1 MNFEFEYDS
10 EKSRL
15 NKEKHGIDFDEARK
29 LWSDPNLIEIAAKT
43 VDEQRYLVIGKIGER
58 CWSAVIT
65 YRSDRIR
72 IISVRISRKEE
83 VKLYESV

>member
-15 NKEKHGIDFDEARK
+15 NKEKHGIDFDEAQE
-29 LWSDPNLIEIAAKT
+29 LWSDPGLVEIAAKT
-43 VDEQRYLVIGKIGER
+43 VDEQRYLVIGKIAGK